1 MQDNQFPSLKELL
14 ESGAHFGHSVKRR
27 NPKMDDYVYTV
38 RNGVQVLD
46 LVKTKEL
53 LEKACQYLSEVAA
66 DSGTILLLGTKGQAV
81 DVVREE
87 ATRIKTPYIVNRWV
101 GGLFTNWEVLK
112 KRVEK
117 LETMRREMEE
127 GAYKK
132 YTKKEQVL
140 LKRDIERLERM
151 YGGLVGM
158 KELPKVLFV
167 VDPTRED
174 TAMRE
179 ARATGVKVVAI
190 IDTNGDPEG
199 LERIIPAND
208 DSLKTVKIIVKA
220 VAASIESG
228 MKRVKKLNKEQ

>member
-1 MQDNQFPSLKELL
+1 
-14 ESGAHFGHSVKRR
+14 
-27 NPKMDDYVYTV
+27 
-38 RNGVQVLD
+38 
-46 LVKTKEL
+46 
-53 LEKACQYLSEVAA
+53 
-66 DSGTILLLGTKGQAV
+66 
-81 DVVREE
+81 VVREE

-228 MKRVKKLNKEQ
+228 MKKASKAISH